1 MDNEKRLIEVMAE
14 LLAEVHEMRLEIK
27 GMRADLNERVDGV
40 NLRVDGLATKIEKL
54 ENEQSK
60 TTLAI
65 GELRLSV
72 MKLSDFGERIFRLEK
87 EVFNKAS

>member
-1 MDNEKRLIEVMAE
+1 MSE

-27 GMRADLNERVDGV
+27 GMRTDLNGRI
-40 NLRVDGLATKIEKL
+40 DGLANRVDSLSNKVEKV
-54 ENEQSK
+54 EGEQAK
-60 TTLAI
+60 TNMAI

-72 MKLSDFGERIFRLEK
+72 MKLADFGERIFRLEK

>member
-1 MDNEKRLIEVMAE
+1 MKDEQKLIEVMSE

-27 GMRADLNERVDGV
+27 GMRTDLNGRI
-40 NLRVDGLATKIEKL
+40 DGLANRMEKV
-54 ENEQSK
+54 EGEQAK
-60 TTLAI
+60 TNLAI

-72 MKLSDFGERIFRLEK
+72 MKLADFGERIFRLEK

>member
-1 MDNEKRLIEVMAE
+1 MKNEEKLIEVMPE

-27 GMRADLNERVDGV
+27 GMREDLLKKNDALGI
-40 NLRVDGLATKIEKL
+40 KIEKL
-54 ENEQSK
+54 EDAQSK
-60 TTLAI
+60 TNVGI

-72 MKLSDFGERIFRLEK
+72 MKLADWGDRILRLEK